1 MFPQPYQLRL
11 MSVDDIDT
19 VMQIER
25 LAYPYPWTSG
35 NFHDCLKSGYYACV
49 LEDKHDL
56 IGYAVMSMGA
66 GEAHVLTICI
76 HPKLQGKGLGRTL
89 LHSLEDVAKSND
101 VDMMLLEVRRSNQVA
116 IKLYESMGFNELGSR
131 KNYYPSH
138 TGREDA
144 ILMARQLV

>member
-1 MFPQPYQLRL
+1 MFPQPYQLRM

-19 VMQIER
+19 VMQIEK
-25 LAYPYPWTSG
+25 LAYPFPWTSG
-35 NFHDCLKSGYYACV
+35 NFHDCLKNSYYACV

-56 IGYAVMSMGA
+56 IGYAIMSMGA

-76 HPKLQGKGLGRTL
+76 HPKLQGGGLGRAL

-138 TGREDA
+138 AGREDA
-144 ILMARQLV
+144 ILMARQLI